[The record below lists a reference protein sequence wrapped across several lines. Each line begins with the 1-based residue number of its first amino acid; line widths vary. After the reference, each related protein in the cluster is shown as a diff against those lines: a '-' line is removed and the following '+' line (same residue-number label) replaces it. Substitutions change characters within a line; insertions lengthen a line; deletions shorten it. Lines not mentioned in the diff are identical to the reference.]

1 MTYRGWV
8 KNGVVLL
15 EGPARPPDGSEVS
28 VRVLK
33 RAARG
38 KPAEEIP
45 TLYERLKPIIGAVKD
60 LPPDAGLNHDHYLYG
75 APKKRG

>member
-1 MTYRGWV
+1 MTYRGLV

-28 VRVLK
+28 VRVLA
-33 RAARG
+33 RPRRG
-38 KPAEEIP
+38 KPAGEIP

-60 LPPDAGLNHDHYLYG
+60 LPPDAALNHDHYLYG
-75 APKKRG
+75 APKKRD